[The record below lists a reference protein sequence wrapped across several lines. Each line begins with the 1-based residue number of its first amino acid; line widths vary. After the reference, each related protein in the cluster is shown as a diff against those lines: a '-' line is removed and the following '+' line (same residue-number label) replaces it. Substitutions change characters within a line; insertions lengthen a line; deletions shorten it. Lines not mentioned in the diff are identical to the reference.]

1 MSHEHGIYQ
10 SIGFMELWRP
20 EIMLLTILIGTIYFL
35 AIGSFRHRFQKSRPV
50 SIGQKVLFSL
60 GLIIFYIALGSPLN
74 FYGHHYLFSA
84 HMLQMALLYM
94 IWPPIILLGI
104 PDWLIRPAL
113 SHHLNKKFFLFLTKP
128 IIAILLFNVLFSLYH
143 LPPIF
148 DTLMANHYLHAI
160 YHSML
165 GLGAILMWWP
175 LLDILPEDNRLSG
188 LRKIAYIFGSG
199 VLLTPVCA
207 LIVFAS
213 TPIFETYLVAPQII
227 GILPTL
233 DDQQLGGVLMKVI
246 QELTYMTAIT
256 IIFFKWAKQEKA
268 KDSAPDPLID

>member
-1 MSHEHGIYQ
+1 MPHENGIHQ
-10 SIGFMELWRP
+10 NIGFMELWRP
-20 EIMLLTILIGTIYFL
+20 EIMLLTILIGVIYFL
-35 AIGSFRHRFQKSRPV
+35 AVGSFRHRFKVSRPV
-50 SIGQKVLFSL
+50 SKGQKILFTL

-84 HMLQMALLYM
+84 HMLQMALLYLV
-94 IWPPIILLGI
+94 WPPIILLGI
-104 PDWLIRPAL
+104 PDWVIRPAI
-113 SHHLNKKFFLFLTKP
+113 SSHLNKKIFLFFTQPL
-128 IIAILLFNVLFSLYH
+128 IAILLFNVLFSLYH

-148 DTLMANHYLHAI
+148 DTLMANHWLHFI

-175 LLDILPEDNRLSG
+175 LLDILPEYNQMSG

-207 LIVFAS
+207 LIIFAS
-213 TPIFETYLVAPQII
+213 TPIFETYLEAPQLI
-227 GILPTL
+227 GLLPTL

-268 KDSAPDPLID
+268 KDSIPDPIID

>member
-1 MSHEHGIYQ
+1 MSHEHGLHQ

-20 EIMLLTILIGTIYFL
+20 EIMLLTILIGVIYFL
-35 AIGSFRHRFQKSRPV
+35 AIGSFRHRFKESRPV
-50 SIGQKVLFSL
+50 SKGQKSLFTL
-60 GLIIFYIALGSPLN
+60 GLFIFYIALGSPLS

-84 HMLQMALLYM
+84 HMLQMALLYLV
-94 IWPPIILLGI
+94 WPPIILLGI

-113 SHHLNKKFFLFLTKP
+113 SHYVNKRIFLFLTKP

-148 DTLMANHYLHAI
+148 DTLMANHSAHFM
-160 YHSML
+160 YHSLL

-207 LIVFAS
+207 LIVFAT
-213 TPIFETYLVAPQII
+213 TPIFETYLNAPQII

-268 KDSAPDPLID
+268 KDSVPDPLID